1 MPTTTEAFSEFV
13 QVVEPR
19 LLRALIAATDQEVG
33 REATADA
40 LVFAWKHWDRVSAM
54 DNAAGY
60 LYRVGRSCAKNYRN
74 GKVALPVQTSNPEPW
89 IEPGLSAAF
98 TGLSERQRTAVLL
111 IEGYDWTFQEV
122 ADLMGLS
129 RSSVQRHVERGMS
142 KLRIALEV
150 PNVV

>member
-1 MPTTTEAFSEFV
+1 
-13 QVVEPR
+13 
-19 LLRALIAATDQEVG
+19 
-33 REATADA
+33 
-40 LVFAWKHWDRVSAM
+40 
-54 DNAAGY
+54 
-60 LYRVGRSCAKNYRN
+60 
-74 GKVALPVQTSNPEPW
+74 
-89 IEPGLSAAF
+89 AAF

>member
-1 MPTTTEAFSEFV
+1 MSEAFCQFV

-19 LLRALIAATDQEVG
+19 LLRALIASTGPEVG

-40 LVFAWKHWDRVSAM
+40 LVYAWKHWDRVGVM
-54 DNAAGY
+54 DNAGGY
-60 LYRVGRSCAKNYRN
+60 LYRVGRSCAKKYGNRD
-74 GKVALPVQTSNPEPW
+74 VVLPVETSNPEPW
-89 IEPGLSAAF
+89 IEPGLGEAF

-111 IEGYDWTFQEV
+111 IEGYGWTYREV

-129 RSSVQRHVERGMS
+129 RSSVQRHVERGMT

-150 PNVV
+150 PSVA